1 MSQYLLVKWENSSD
15 IFLTVGNFYSK
26 LSFHLQVAWWGMM
39 QIKHMERGLQGSS
52 LFHLASSVS
61 HTQWQE
67 VPLQKIMRNSPRG
80 ILFNKTQSMFG
91 FSLVEFVLSG
101 CRGGV
106 ERVRWR
112 RAFLRG
118 RPWGP
123 EAPEHVGKTI
133 SYSQMLSGH
142 YGSYAWT
149 PRGHT
154 NTQLG
159 KALGH
164 WIWTTTRRN
173 RLQGIF
179 SCVSSVC

>member
-1 MSQYLLVKWENSSD
+1 MSLYLLVKWENPSD

-26 LSFHLQVAWWGMM
+26 LSFHLQVARWGTM
-39 QIKHMERGLQGSS
+39 QIKHTERGLRGSS
-52 LFHLASSVS
+52 LFHLASSVF

-67 VPLQKIMRNSPRG
+67 VSLQKIMRNSPG
-80 ILFNKTQSMFG
+80 GTLFNKTQSMFG

-112 RAFLRG
+112 RAFFLRG

-142 YGSYAWT
+142 HGSQGRET
-149 PRGHT
+149 SPGTHKHT
-154 NTQLG
+154 AG
-159 KALGH
+159 E
-164 WIWTTTRRN
+164 
-173 RLQGIF
+173 GIRAQNMNHNQKE
-179 SCVSSVC
+179 